1 MGRFNLWHVA
11 GEANVSKVVLKSLFL
26 GHEAAITDSPTAGT
40 DASAAPTDPGTVTT
54 QSPSTG
60 ENKVLL
66 VIDVILLAVS
76 AGMLLLTKRKRED

>member
-1 MGRFNLWHVA
+1 M
-11 GEANVSKVVLKSLFL
+11 KSLFL
-26 GHEAAITDSPTAGT
+26 GHEAGANATPTDS
-40 DASAAPTDPGTVTT
+40 GTVTA

-66 VIDVILLAVS
+66 VIDVVLLAVS

>member
-1 MGRFNLWHVA
+1 MRRPLP
-11 GEANVSKVVLKSLFL
+11 L
-26 GHEAAITDSPTAGT
+26 SPTAGT
-40 DASAAPTDPGTVTT
+40 GANATPTDSGTVTA

-66 VIDVILLAVS
+66 VIDVVLLAVS